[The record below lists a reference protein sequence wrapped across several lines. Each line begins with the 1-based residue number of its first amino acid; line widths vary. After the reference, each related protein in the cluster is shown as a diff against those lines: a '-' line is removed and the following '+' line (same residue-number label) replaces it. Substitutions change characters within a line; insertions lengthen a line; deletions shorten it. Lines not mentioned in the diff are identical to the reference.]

1 MKNEEWLLVG
11 EERGFLFLCDP
22 SIATLLKKE
31 KKYFIFYFS
40 LYKGISLTLEF
51 NMRFYLKNLLFSL
64 FFVLSTLL
72 FGGKITLNN
81 YYHILMKKQKKE
93 SINLLKTIKK
103 IEKGMES
110 KDPKKPQKKP
120 TSKAFNIFIL
130 CIIGALLVAF
140 FISPSHEKINTDV
153 GLNDIR
159 ARYAS
164 WMYSELTIQWDALLA
179 KKKEQKTE
187 VGLGGKMIQVD
198 QIDKAILPPHD
209 GLTDLGFNDPKNPTK
224 VSVKDEYWGKM
235 LSDSIPSI
243 LGTIVFVVLIVFL
256 FSKMSGG
263 NNGPMAFIKSR
274 ARMYDPEND
283 ERITFADV
291 AGAEEEKEDLAEVV
305 DFLKHPKKYKDLG
318 AKIPRGILMVG
329 PPGTGKT
336 LLARAVAG
344 ESNVPFFSISGSEF
358 VEMFVGVGA
367 ARVRDL
373 FKEAKEHAPAI
384 IFIDEIDAI
393 GKKRSP
399 GIGGGHD
406 EREQTLNQILTEMD
420 GFDNETNVI
429 ILAATNRADVLD
441 KALLRPGR
449 FDRKVTISLPHMEDR
464 VKIFEVHAK
473 NKPLDPG
480 VDLRKFASATVGFSG
495 ADIGNL
501 LNEAAILAGRESVK
515 TITHNILQKAF
526 EKIAI
531 GNTKKTHVLTPR
543 EREITAYHEV
553 GHAIVGKMLPNT
565 DPVYKI
571 SMVPRGSTGGVTWFL
586 PEKDTTYMSKAKFL
600 DQIAM
605 SYGGRVAEEI
615 FFGKDYITTG
625 ASSDI
630 EGATEKARAM
640 VMKFGF
646 DEELGPENF
655 ASDSLE
661 GNHLGAEGGGKIF
674 SEKTQEIIDAKVRDI
689 LKSSYERAR
698 TIILANKD
706 LHEKITR
713 HLLEV
718 EELTQSEFDAFFTG
732 VPGVPEKMVG

>member
-1 MKNEEWLLVG
+1 
-11 EERGFLFLCDP
+11 
-22 SIATLLKKE
+22 
-31 KKYFIFYFS
+31 
-40 LYKGISLTLEF
+40 
-51 NMRFYLKNLLFSL
+51 
-64 FFVLSTLL
+64 
-72 FGGKITLNN
+72 
-81 YYHILMKKQKKE
+81 MKKQKKQP
-93 SINLLKTIKK
+93 IDLLKTLKK
-103 IEKGMES
+103 LENTTKKDS
-110 KDPKKPQKKP
+110 KDPKNKKGTNP
-120 TSKAFNIFIL
+120 FIILFIIAIILSSVYAF
-130 CIIGALLVAF
+130 LV
-140 FISPSHEKINTDV
+140 SWNKENINTSL
-153 GLNDIR
+153 GLNDIQ

-164 WMYSELTIQWDALLA
+164 WIYSELTIQWDALLA
-179 KKKEQKTE
+179 KQKETKTE
-187 VGLGGKMIQVD
+187 IGFGNKPVTVV
-198 QIDKAILPPHD
+198 QIDKIILPPHD
-209 GLTDLGFNDPKNPTK
+209 GITDLGFNDKSNPTK
-224 VSVKDEYWGKM
+224 ISVKDEYWGK
-235 LSDSIPSI
+235 LLADAIPSI
-243 LGTIVFVVLIVFL
+243 VGTIIFVVLLVFL
-256 FSKMSGG
+256 FGRMSGG
-263 NNGPMAFIKSR
+263 SNGPMAFIKSR

-283 ERITFADV
+283 EKVTFDHV
-291 AGAEEEKEDLAEVV
+291 AGAEEEKEDLMEVV
-305 DFLKHPKKYKDLG
+305 DFLKNPKKYKDLG
-318 AKIPRGILMVG
+318 AKIPRGILMVW

-373 FKEAKEHAPAI
+373 FKEAKEHAPSI

-449 FDRKVTISLPHMEDR
+449 FDRKVTIRLPHMEDR

-473 NKPLDPG
+473 NKPLAKD
-480 VDLRKFASATVGFSG
+480 VDLRKIASATVWFSG

-501 LNEAAILAGRESVK
+501 LNEAAILAGRENVK
-515 TITHNILQKAF
+515 AITHDILQKAF

-531 GNTKKTHVLTPR
+531 GSTKKSHILTQK

-553 GHAIVGKMLPNT
+553 GHALVGKMLPNT

-571 SMVPRGSTGGVTWFL
+571 SMIPRGATGGVTWFL
-586 PEKDTTYMSKAKFL
+586 PEKDTTYITRAKFL

-605 SYGGRVAEEI
+605 GYGGRVAEEI

-630 EGATEKARAM
+630 ENATEIARAM
-640 VMKFGF
+640 IMKYWF

-655 ASDSLE
+655 ASDALE

-674 SEKTQEIIDAKVRDI
+674 SEKTQEKIDEKVRDI
-689 LKSSYERAR
+689 LKGGYERAR
-698 TIILANKD
+698 SIILANKD

-713 HLLEV
+713 HLLDT
-718 EELTQSEFDAFFTG
+718 EELTQEQFNVFFDG
-732 VPGVPEKMVG
+732 VPGVPTKTIG